1 MSGVY
6 TIGYKEKPLSK
17 FIGHLRTTS
26 PTVSELRR
34 HYAGMPTSNR
44 RCYLASV
51 GNRRQ

>member
-1 MSGVY
+1 MLAVY
-6 TIGYKEKPLSK
+6 TIGYKGKPLSK
-17 FIGHLRTTS
+17 FIGQLRATS

-34 HYAGMPTSNR
+34 HYASMPTSNR